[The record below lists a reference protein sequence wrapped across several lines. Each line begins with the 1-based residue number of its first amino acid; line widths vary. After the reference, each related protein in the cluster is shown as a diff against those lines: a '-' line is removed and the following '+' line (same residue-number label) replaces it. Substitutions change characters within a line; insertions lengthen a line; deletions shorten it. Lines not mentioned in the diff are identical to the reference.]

1 MKCASILEVEQMLLP
16 GNDVNKLQIIY
27 NNKLNLQ

>member
-1 MKCASILEVEQMLLP
+1 MLLP

-27 NNKLNLQ
+27 NNKLNL